1 MTNDVFERSFPTAKT
16 VGAENRKFV
25 DNLVSQQ
32 VPNQFF
38 SAELLATDWA
48 VYSGHSLVFNP
59 AVQTGFAE
67 GVLAGRHLRIVENFL
82 ANGTAKIFGNL

>member
-1 MTNDVFERSFPTAKT
+1 MTDYVLERPFPTAKA

-25 DNLVSQQ
+25 YNLVSQQ

-59 AVQTGFAE
+59 AVQAGFAE
-67 GVLAGRHLRIVENFL
+67 GVLAGRHLWIVENFL
-82 ANGTAKIFGNL
+82 ANGTAKVFGNL